1 MRVQAPSAVLSL
13 WPALLPCGAG
23 LSGPLTRCLPPV
35 TIRDTVSDRVTIEEA
50 ATRLGVS
57 ARTVYRRIAAG
68 DLRTA
73 EEGGR
78 QWVLLEANA
87 GPVGLPGVE
96 RMKYAADRAMF
107 DTVSDSDRQMSDT
120 VSQVSDAVSLD
131 LLTMIANLEAE
142 RDHLRGANDKLTDT
156 VSKLADNVSELNRTL
171 QGQTIRL
178 AQLEGRVLSSEAAAP
193 AETPRETP
201 QAPPDTYA
209 PPPLMRGLRGF
220 YRAWRGR

>member
-68 DLRTA
+68 DLRTVEQA
-73 EEGGR
+73 GR

-87 GPVGLPGVE
+87 GPVGLPGVD
-96 RMKYAADRAMF
+96 RMQYAADRAMF
-107 DTVSDSDRQMSDT
+107 DNLSDSDRQMADT
-120 VSQVSDAVSLD
+120 VPLD
-131 LLTMIANLEAE
+131 VLTMIANLEAE
-142 RDHLRGANDKLTDT
+142 RDHLRRANDKLTDT

-178 AQLEGRVLSSEAAAP
+178 AQLEGRILSQEATAP
-193 AETPRETP
+193 AETPREAP
-201 QAPPDTYA
+201 QAQPVADA
-209 PPPLMRGLRGF
+209 PPPRVRGIRGL